1 MNTFTIMTSDNYPIV
16 VTPYGIN
23 NSTNHIIVIS
33 SAIGV
38 PQTFYTKFAIY
49 LANKGFLVFTYD
61 YRGIG
66 QSKPKHLE
74 KLNANFSDW
83 AQKDFKG
90 LTNYLD
96 SEYPMHE
103 KFLIGHSMGGIILG
117 LSDAFKSYSKFI
129 TIGSQFGYIK
139 NFHNKDKF
147 KIRSF
152 FQLAIPLL
160 TPFYGYF
167 PSKLLGMGEAL
178 PKGIA
183 RDWRYIIMNKNST
196 LSYADLHGNFFAEIT
211 QPMLVISIDDD
222 YMAPPRTVDLYA
234 ELMVKNAEVTRL
246 NIIPSEYGLENIG
259 HMDFFRSKKKNIL
272 WQIPLDYINQS

>member
-1 MNTFTIMTSDNYPIV
+1 MSNFTINTSDQYPIAV
-16 VTPYGIN
+16 KSYGKEISSN
-23 NSTNHIIVIS
+23 RIIVIS

-66 QSKPKHLE
+66 DSKPKNLG
-74 KLNANFSDW
+74 KLNATFSDW
-83 AQKDFKG
+83 AKKDFKAV
-90 LTNYLD
+90 TDYINENYPNH
-96 SEYPMHE
+96 S

-117 LSDAFKSYSKFI
+117 LSDAFKSYEKFV

-139 NFHNKDKF
+139 NFHNKDKL
-147 KIRSF
+147 KIRTF

-183 RDWRYIIMNKNST
+183 QDWKYIIMNKNST
-196 LSYADLHGNFFAEIT
+196 LSYADLHGNYFAEIT

-222 YMAPPRTVDLYA
+222 YMAPPKTVDLYA

-246 NIIPSEYGLENIG
+246 NIIPSEYGLTNIG
-259 HMDFFRSKKKNIL
+259 HMDFFRSKKKDIL
-272 WQIPLDYINQS
+272 WDIPLEYLEH